1 LIEING
7 SDTDKMKKLLKYAR
21 RNLSPYI
28 YFSDWDGR
36 SAEMGLQ
43 IQEPIIDEE
52 GGSTIR
58 FLLLKRVG
66 QIQFEEG
73 NRINAPTRSEF
84 ERKVREQYMRIINH
98 SHYAL
103 LPAIY
108 DRVVRVP
115 EVNLAMAPFR
125 KILISLEEYGNI
137 SVDELQRELRL
148 STINRF
154 SALLQELGF
163 IEIKE
168 GVISP
173 GAKMK
178 GLKAQS
184 IDPPELYEKILS
196 EVIQQRSKYLT
207 EVSHLTMIIPYLRWS
222 NAYYLPSYE
231 AGRLVRMGKDYYINN
246 YISYYRMPEKRIV
259 FVNQIQR
266 VLDAE
271 ILTREKDYFVGDEKI
286 FDTYSKIADKEKI
299 LQPA

>member
-1 LIEING
+1 MDSSNKDRMIH
-7 SDTDKMKKLLKYAR
+7 LLRYAR
-21 RNLSPYI
+21 RNLSTYI
-28 YFSDWDGR
+28 YFSDWDGK

-52 GGSTIR
+52 GGSAMR
-58 FLLLKRVG
+58 SLLLKKVG
-66 QIQFEEG
+66 QIGYGLKNKIE
-73 NRINAPTRSEF
+73 APARSEF
-84 ERKVREQYMRIINH
+84 EMKVREQYMRIINH
-98 SHYAL
+98 SHSAL

-108 DRVVRVP
+108 QKVVHVP
-115 EVNLAMAPFR
+115 EVSLAMSPMR
-125 KILISLEEYGNI
+125 KILISLEEFGEI
-137 SVDELQRELRL
+137 SIDSLQKELRL
-148 STINRF
+148 STANRF
-154 SALLQELGF
+154 STLLQELGF
-163 IEIKE
+163 IEIQE
-168 GVISP
+168 GIISP

-184 IDPPELYEKILS
+184 IDPPELYERILS

-231 AGRLVRMGKDYYINN
+231 AGRLIRMGKEYYINN

-266 VLDAE
+266 VLDAK
-271 ILTREKDYFVGDEKI
+271 ILTREKDYFVGDEGI
-286 FDTYSKIADKEKI
+286 FETYSKIADKEKI